1 MRKRIQPVI
10 LCGGTGTRLW
20 PISRKAY
27 PKQFVPLLKNQSLLQ
42 QTLQRIASPS
52 SRRHFYDH
60 GYEVAK
66 KPICIGSELHKFQIQ
81 DDADKSEI
89 EIESILEPVSKNT
102 AAAMAVIAN
111 FKAKEASDF
120 LVFCPA
126 DHYIQDT
133 NQYLES
139 LVKGFD
145 SIGEGDIIT
154 FGVKPY
160 FASTAYGYLEVDTA
174 RQNDGVFPVAQFV
187 EKPREEEASKLIQK
201 QNIFWNAGS
210 FMMSVRTLTS
220 ALKVYCSGIYDSA
233 KLALE
238 KSSESGNGLL
248 LDEESFSACESE
260 SIDYAVLEHYEN
272 LKLVELSCDWSDVGS
287 WNSLAKLFPKDKD
300 YNSSNSDETFFFNSE
315 DTFVYSSAFRP
326 IVSVGLKNLIVVDT
340 SDALLISD
348 KNYSESIK
356 NVVRELE
363 TRSIPQAQHHR
374 KVNRPWGT
382 FDSIDAGDRF
392 KVKRISVKPGGRLS
406 LQKHEKRAE
415 HWVVVRG
422 KAKVTKG
429 DTIFELN
436 ENESTYIPIGVIH
449 RLENAGKTEL
459 EIIEVQTGTY
469 FGEDDIF
476 RYEDE
481 YGRKK

>member
-1 MRKRIQPVI
+1 MADFQKSLSKTV
-10 LCGGTGTRLW
+10 C
-20 PISRKAY
+20 S
-27 PKQFVPLLKNQSLLQ
+27 FVYKNQSLLQ
-42 QTLQRIASPS
+42 QTLRRIASPS
-52 SRRHFYDH
+52 SRRYFYDR

-120 LVFCPA
+120 LVFVLLT
-126 DHYIQDT
+126 IISRILIGISSLLQRVLT
-133 NQYLES
+133 RLER
-139 LVKGFD
+139 
-145 SIGEGDIIT
+145 ETIT
-154 FGVKPY
+154 FGVRPY

-187 EKPREEEASKLIQK
+187 EKPCEEEASKLIQK

-260 SIDYAVLEHYEN
+260 SIDYAVMEHYEN

-287 WNSLAKLFPKDKD
+287 WNSQPNF
-300 YNSSNSDETFFFNSE
+300 S
-315 DTFVYSSAFRP
+315 
-326 IVSVGLKNLIVVDT
+326 
-340 SDALLISD
+340 
-348 KNYSESIK
+348 
-356 NVVRELE
+356 
-363 TRSIPQAQHHR
+363 
-374 KVNRPWGT
+374 
-382 FDSIDAGDRF
+382 
-392 KVKRISVKPGGRLS
+392 
-406 LQKHEKRAE
+406 
-415 HWVVVRG
+415 
-422 KAKVTKG
+422 
-429 DTIFELN
+429 
-436 ENESTYIPIGVIH
+436 
-449 RLENAGKTEL
+449 
-459 EIIEVQTGTY
+459 
-469 FGEDDIF
+469 
-476 RYEDE
+476 
-481 YGRKK
+481 

>member
-1 MRKRIQPVI
+1 MKKRIQPVI

-27 PKQFVPLLKNQSLLQ
+27 PKQFVPLFENQSLLQ
-42 QTLQRIASPS
+42 QTLRRIASPS
-52 SRRHFYDH
+52 SRKYFLDQ

-89 EIESILEPVSKNT
+89 EVDSILEPISRNT
-102 AAAMAVIAN
+102 AGAMAVIAA
-111 FKAKEASDF
+111 FKTKELSDY

-133 NQYLES
+133 NKYLES
-139 LVKGFD
+139 LTKGFD
-145 SIGEGDIIT
+145 SIGEGDIVT
-154 FGVKPY
+154 FGIRPY

-174 RQNDGVFPVAQFV
+174 RKNNEVFPVIRFV
-187 EKPREEEASKLIQK
+187 EKPCAEEASKLIKK

-210 FMMSVRTLTS
+210 FMMSVGTLTS
-220 ALKVYCSGIYDSA
+220 ALKVHCSGIYDSA

-238 KSSESGNGLL
+238 KSSKSGNGLL
-248 LDEESFSACESE
+248 LDKESFSACKSE
-260 SIDYAVLEHYEN
+260 AIDYAVLEHYEN

-287 WNSLAKLFPKDKD
+287 WNSIAKLFPKDKD
-300 YNSSNSDETFFFNSE
+300 QNSSNSDETLFFNSK

-348 KNYSESIK
+348 KDYSESIK
-356 NVVRELE
+356 NVVGELE

-422 KAKVTKG
+422 QARVTKG
-429 DTIFELN
+429 ETVFELN

-449 RLENAGKTEL
+449 RLENPGETEL

-481 YGRKK
+481 YGRKE